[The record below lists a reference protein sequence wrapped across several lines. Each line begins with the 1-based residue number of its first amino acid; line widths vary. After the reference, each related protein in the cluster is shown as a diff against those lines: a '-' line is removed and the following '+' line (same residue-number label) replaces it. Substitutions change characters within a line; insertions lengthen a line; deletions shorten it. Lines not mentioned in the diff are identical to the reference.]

1 MRLDRPGRFLVKWPA
16 LLFLFPHLWLTV
28 ARMSRA
34 GYAGR
39 ALALFP
45 WLVAGEVHR
54 IRGFFEARKE
64 SRERKGDVGSL
75 TEKSA

>member
-1 MRLDRPGRFLVKWPA
+1 MA
-16 LLFLFPHLWLTV
+16 
-28 ARMSRA
+28 RA

-39 ALALFP
+39 AVSLFP

-64 SRERKGDVGSL
+64 PAAPNTARQQQR
-75 TEKSA
+75 TA